1 MKIRYKHFLLL
12 SAALLSLQI
21 FSGCSKVK
29 DDRNGVND
37 ESLKQNLFELVS
49 ANAQLSTFTK
59 YLVQTGYDKVISS
72 SKNYTVFAPVNS
84 ALASLDP
91 AVVNDA
97 VKLKK
102 FVGNHIALQTY
113 RTADVQT
120 QTRISM
126 INGKYI
132 NMMGKKAEDATITIA
147 DSYANNGL
155 LHIVDKALPALDNCW
170 EFISNSSDAPA
181 KQKAFMLSLFRKVFD
196 ITNAVVVGINPN
208 TGEPIYQAGT
218 DSIFTNLFLNRVHDL
233 QQEKK
238 QYTLF
243 MLADAAWDAEVTKF
257 TPYFVTNT
265 PDSNTLVTSW
275 NVVKDFAVDTVYQP
289 GSIPA
294 VVTSKYGTQLPVDRA
309 AIVKTIKTSNGIIYI
324 MNKLDVQP
332 ASKFKPII
340 IEGERYAASSV
351 NRNSNTY
358 FRDRYNTLTGVDFRD
373 VLVLNHGVA
382 LFNLRYDIAE
392 VPSIKYKAY
401 WVAVNDFQTATYTQ
415 SLGIGGIAAPATVLS
430 SVVGLNDYRELPIGA
445 GEFTVSK
452 YSPVLKIYLTA
463 ANSTSNAVNPLVCDY
478 IKLVPS
484 L

>member
-12 SAALLSLQI
+12 SVTMLSLQF

-29 DDRNGVND
+29 DDRYSVND
-37 ESLKQNLFELVS
+37 ESLKLNLFELVS

-97 VKLKK
+97 DKLKK
-102 FVGNHIALQTY
+102 FIGNHIALQTY
-113 RTADVQT
+113 RTADLQS
-120 QTRISM
+120 QTRIGM
-126 INGKYI
+126 LNGKYN
-132 NMMGKKAEDATITIA
+132 NMQGKQIENAVITTA
-147 DSYANNGL
+147 DRYANNGL
-155 LHIVDKALPALDNCW
+155 LQVIDKALPALDNCW
-170 EFISNSSDAPA
+170 EFLSNSSDAPV
-181 KQKAFMLSLFRKVFD
+181 KQKTFMLSLFRKVFD
-196 ITNAVVVGINPN
+196 ITNAVVTGINPV

-218 DSIFTNLFLNRVHDL
+218 DSVFANLFLNRVHDL

-243 MLADAAWDAEVTKF
+243 MLADAAWDAEVAKF
-257 TPYFVTNT
+257 TPYYVTNT
-265 PDSNTLVTSW
+265 TDSNALVTSY
-275 NVVKDFAVDTVYQP
+275 NVVKEFAVDTVYQP
-289 GSIPA
+289 SSIPA
-294 VVTSKYGTQLPVDRA
+294 VIESKYGTQLPIDRS

-332 ASKFKPII
+332 ASKFKTIT
-340 IEGERYAASSV
+340 IEAERYNASSI

-358 FRDRYNTLTGVDFRD
+358 FRDRYNALTGLDFRD

-382 LFNLRYDIAE
+382 LFNLRYDIPE

-401 WVAVNDFQTATYTQ
+401 WVAVNDFQTATHTQ
-415 SLGIGGIAAPATVLS
+415 KLGIGTATSTTFNYTTVP
-430 SVVGLNDYRELPIGA
+430 LNSYAEAYI

-452 YSPVLKIYLTA
+452 YAPVFNIYLTA